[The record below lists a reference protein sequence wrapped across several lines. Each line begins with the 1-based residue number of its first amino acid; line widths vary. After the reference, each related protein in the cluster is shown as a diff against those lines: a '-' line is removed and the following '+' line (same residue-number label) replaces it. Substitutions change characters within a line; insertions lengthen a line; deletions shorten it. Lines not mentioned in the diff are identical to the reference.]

1 MIVSQIPWRELWCWT
16 QSYRLSSEIFLILL
30 PEKPKE
36 TEYSVVRCVV
46 QFQRKRKRRP

>member
-1 MIVSQIPWRELWCWT
+1 MIVGQIPRREIWCWT

-46 QFQRKRKRRP
+46 QFQRKRKGRP